1 MDRRLPRREAVSGR
15 RTQVDPIA
23 VRVLSLSMVQRLGER
38 RRALEIETQ
47 EALQRAYA
55 AGGVTWTQLGAAL
68 GVTGSV
74 AWHLAHPA
82 EPDAWDVPPA

>member
-1 MDRRLPRREAVSGR
+1 VGLVSTRRK
-15 RTQVDPIA
+15 QVDPIA
-23 VRVLSLSMVQRLGER
+23 VRVLSLTTVQRLGER
-38 RRALEIETQ
+38 RRTLEVETQ
-47 EALQRAYA
+47 ETLLRAYA

-82 EPDAWDVPPA
+82 EPDAWEVPPAGD